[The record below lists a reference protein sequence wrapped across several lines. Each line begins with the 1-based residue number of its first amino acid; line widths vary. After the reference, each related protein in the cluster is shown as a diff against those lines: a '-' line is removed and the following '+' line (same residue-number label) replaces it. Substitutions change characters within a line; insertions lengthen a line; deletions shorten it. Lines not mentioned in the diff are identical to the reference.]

1 MTPAIRTQHIRLFLQ
16 QLYIFSQSHP
26 EILEDI
32 EYFFI
37 NLPTTTKVTPFH
49 HKNKVPKDVKN
60 IIGYAEKYIFGMPVR
75 LITTEAW
82 NKDIKL
88 QKMLPRDSMLFI
100 DLADYDPKK

>member
-1 MTPAIRTQHIRLFLQ
+1 MTDRQFFLFMHQ
-16 QLYIFSQSHP
+16 
-26 EILEDI
+26 
-32 EYFFI
+32 
-37 NLPTTTKVTPFH
+37 NNVA
-49 HKNKVPKDVKN
+49 KDVKN

-100 DLADYDPKK
+100 DLADYDPKDNTAGQSTKH

>member
-1 MTPAIRTQHIRLFLQ
+1 MMTDRQFFLFMHQ
-16 QLYIFSQSHP
+16 
-26 EILEDI
+26 
-32 EYFFI
+32 
-37 NLPTTTKVTPFH
+37 NNVA
-49 HKNKVPKDVKN
+49 KDVKN

-100 DLADYDPKK
+100 DLADYDPKDNTAGQSTKH